1 MVNNTLTLNLNL
13 YKGLDV
19 FKLDDLYS
27 YVHYVVIY
35 NLTFEM

>member
-1 MVNNTLTLNLNL
+1 MPNNTLTLNLNL

-27 YVHYVVIY
+27 YVH
-35 NLTFEM
+35 